1 MTGTTESG
9 WTALQSRVEA
19 LIELN
24 LKLARENQALRMQQR
39 NWTSERAALI
49 EKNELAKS
57 QVEAMIGRLKG
68 LQQD

>member
-1 MTGTTESG
+1 MTDRTESG
-9 WTALQSRVEA
+9 WSALECRVEA

-24 LKLARENQALRMQQR
+24 LKLARENQALRLQQR

-57 QVEAMIGRLKG
+57 SVEAMIGRLKG
-68 LQQD
+68 LEQD